1 MFLTVNHQKLEVSA
15 ASRTSI
21 LECHRF
27 SKHLFADE
35 KLEMVSQIRRPALP
49 VHLNIAEGAFR
60 KSEIE

>member
-15 ASRTSI
+15 ASRTSV

-35 KLEMVSQIRRPALP
+35 KLEMVSQI
-49 VHLNIAEGAFR
+49 
-60 KSEIE
+60 